1 MNKKPYCNN
10 LLNQIDAVLYQP
22 CVLKTYSKVVFSTA
36 EKLYGETLEHQIQI
50 IDFFFTSH
58 QLRPWRNS
66 YCSYTTRT
74 GICIEYI
81 YWLFDKT
88 LLYSTVQCTLYTVHC
103 TDYST

>member
-50 IDFFFTSH
+50 IDFFHITPTKALEKLVL
-58 QLRPWRNS
+58 QLHN
-66 YCSYTTRT
+66 
-74 GICIEYI
+74 
-81 YWLFDKT
+81 
-88 LLYSTVQCTLYTVHC
+88 
-103 TDYST
+103 